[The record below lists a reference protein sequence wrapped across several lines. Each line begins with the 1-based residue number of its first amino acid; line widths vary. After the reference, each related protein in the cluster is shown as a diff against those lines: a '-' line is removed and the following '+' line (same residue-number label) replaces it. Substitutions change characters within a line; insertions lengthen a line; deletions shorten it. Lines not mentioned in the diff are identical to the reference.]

1 MPDVPHPDLDLPA
14 IGAPARAALED
25 AGYTRLEQLRRVTE
39 RELLALHGMGPK
51 AVRRLRD
58 ALAERGWTFRD

>member
-1 MPDVPHPDLDLPA
+1 MPEMPDPDLDLPA
-14 IGAPARAALED
+14 IGAPARAALAE
-25 AGYTRLEQLRRVTE
+25 AGYTRLEQLRCVTE